1 MHTLDELTVRL
12 LSELIEI
19 AEGLGLKNAKKESKK
34 DLIYKILDIQAT
46 LPESEVSAPIA
57 EKEIKTA
64 PKKRPPN
71 PNTKKVNQ
79 PTATSRPPEVK
90 DGTSKLLASLDL
102 NLKDG
107 DKKEIQPAATNTP
120 VTKVEAREKKPL
132 NQEKTEKKRNSA
144 RSCGCG
150 GAGGGLGV
158 AISAEFCTLVS
169 HAPAP
174 PAEGAADLQADASAA
189 DPFFGFEDSLMQEA
203 AMGNMAQ
210 PLDVLASLLRN

>member
-19 AEGLGLKNAKKESKK
+19 AEGLGLKNAKKESKQ

-71 PNTKKVNQ
+71 ANTKKVNNPKEPSQ
-79 PTATSRPPEVK
+79 PTAAK

-107 DKKEIQPAATNTP
+107 DKKEDQPSTTNTP
-120 VTKVEAREKKPL
+120 AVKAEIREQKPL
-132 NQEKTEKKRNSA
+132 NQEKIEKKPEKREKNERDIA
-144 RSCGCG
+144 RDEARAKKVISNFLKKSLKVLLKTKVFLTSCK
-150 GAGGGLGV
+150 
-158 AISAEFCTLVS
+158 
-169 HAPAP
+169 
-174 PAEGAADLQADASAA
+174 
-189 DPFFGFEDSLMQEA
+189 M
-203 AMGNMAQ
+203 AM
-210 PLDVLASLLRN
+210 VF

>member
-19 AEGLGLKNAKKESKK
+19 AEGLGLKNAKKESKQ
-34 DLIYKILDIQAT
+34 DLVYKILDIQAT

-120 VTKVEAREKKPL
+120 VAKSRSKRAKVLKSRKNRKK
-132 NQEKTEKKRNSA
+132 T
-144 RSCGCG
+144 
-150 GAGGGLGV
+150 
-158 AISAEFCTLVS
+158 
-169 HAPAP
+169 
-174 PAEGAADLQADASAA
+174 
-189 DPFFGFEDSLMQEA
+189 
-203 AMGNMAQ
+203 
-210 PLDVLASLLRN
+210 